1 MSDELIGLG
10 RLIDQGRHDLAEPL
24 LREFLA
30 KDPSN
35 SLGHAF
41 VALCRIKRRAWKEA
55 EPEIAEA
62 LRLGPDVAY
71 IHHVRTRWFVMQN
84 RLAESEAPARESIR
98 LAPNDPDYHGQ
109 LAGILFDLGR
119 TAEAQDSADAGL
131 RHDPQHVV
139 CSNLRALCL
148 MRLDRGTEAGRLL
161 DGSLR
166 VNPENAW
173 THVNRGN
180 LLVAD
185 GRFEK
190 AGEHFQ
196 EALRLDPNSGQA
208 REGLLNVRRAL
219 FPILGWPHRLR
230 QKRGRRFAIGYVV
243 VLLLVLAGLVV
254 SEGRPAWHGAFAILL
269 VVLVFGPWVAVY
281 LSSVVLALHPRTR
294 HLLRDGERIALRI
307 FTGIVVLF
315 GLMVGANL
323 LFGEAA
329 AAWVGAPVALGFLVW
344 LIRSGAAKRP

>member
-35 SLGHAF
+35 ALGHCF
-41 VALCRIKRRAWKEA
+41 VALCRIRRRAWKEA
-55 EPEIAEA
+55 EAELAEA

-71 IHHVRTRWFVMQN
+71 IHHVRTRWYVMQN
-84 RLAESEAPARESIR
+84 RLADSEPPAREAIR

-119 TAEAQDSADAGL
+119 TAEAQDAADAGL
-131 RHDPQHVV
+131 RQDPQHVV

-180 LLVAD
+180 LLVSD
-185 GRFEK
+185 GRFQK

-196 EALRLDPNSGQA
+196 EALRLDPDSQQA
-208 REGLLNVRRAL
+208 RDGLLKVRRAL

-230 QKRGRRFAIGYVV
+230 QGHGVRFVIGYVV
-243 VLLLVLAGLVV
+243 LLVLVLVGV
-254 SEGRPAWHGAFAILL
+254 ALTDGRPGWHGLFATLLILM
-269 VVLVFGPWVAVY
+269 VFGPFVALY
-281 LSSVVLALHPRTR
+281 LSSVALALHPRSR
-294 HLLRDGERIALRI
+294 HLLREGERLALWI
-307 FTGIVVLF
+307 FTGIWVML
-315 GLMVGANL
+315 GLMLVANWR
-323 LFGEAA
+323 FGETGAA
-329 AAWVGAPVALGFLVW
+329 LVGAPVAVVFLVW
-344 LIRSGAAKRP
+344 LIRMGAARRP